1 VVVKEEPT
9 RTVTKRLR
17 KAGFSPTDAAGS
29 HTKWTHQMGP
39 SVSIPDGHR
48 TISPGVVR
56 QVNNAIAEAER
67 LAKEGN
73 EAKEGK

>member
-1 VVVKEEPT
+1 MVVTEEPS

-17 KAGFSPTDAAGS
+17 KAGFSPADAAGS
-29 HTKWTHQMGP
+29 HTKWIHQLGP
-39 SVSIPDGHR
+39 WVSIPDGHR

-56 QVNNAIAEAER
+56 HVNSAIAEAER

-73 EAKEGK
+73 EAN

>member
-1 VVVKEEPT
+1 VVVKEQPT

-17 KAGFSPTDAAGS
+17 KAGFSPTAAAGS
-29 HTKWTHQMGP
+29 HTKWLHPLGP

-67 LAKEGN
+67 LAKGEK